1 MQTYGLSEVGIL
13 RSKSKS
19 SSSLWVKVG
28 GEGFETRVV
37 DDMLEIKAKSA
48 MLGYLNAP
56 SPFTEDGWFKT
67 GDTAKLRS
75 DGRLVFLGRY
85 KDMLKVGGENVSPAE
100 VESHLMKLED
110 IHSVSV
116 VGYPDDRLHEVG
128 VAFVI
133 RKSNSALL
141 ESDVTSHL
149 RGKVASFKIPKHV
162 IFVDEF
168 PMTSSGKV
176 QKVKLRSLA
185 RSILD

>member
-1 MQTYGLSEVGIL
+1 
-13 RSKSKS
+13 
-19 SSSLWVKVG
+19 
-28 GEGFETRVV
+28 
-37 DDMLEIKAKSA
+37 
-48 MLGYLNAP
+48 MLGYYQKPEVTNK
-56 SPFTEDGWFKT
+56 SYGKDGWFKT

-100 VESHLMKLED
+100 VEAHLMKLEAV
-110 IHSVSV
+110 HAVSV

-133 RKSNSALL
+133 RKGNSPLL
-141 ESDVTSHL
+141 ESDITSHL